1 VRYCNDVYPI
11 LITMNA
17 VILNPHIVKLDS
29 FDPNLLTALAQKARY
44 LGGKFRTS
52 LLPKKRVATLT
63 FSTLPSVS
71 LSEIVNEVINPEMN
85 STPTNISEQSL
96 PSNSSSK
103 SAEGITSPPLNPI
116 AAVPSTATPA
126 PTQSSGA
133 IVTPDP
139 APSSVAIAYGIAPLT
154 ALKKPTASPERIP
167 SNEPIAYDIAPLTA
181 AVSSTPTPAPSNEAI
196 APELEMLE
204 PMDAT
209 KPSTVNPEENTLASL
224 GDLLSQRK
232 TKLKKLAQHHKIPGR
247 SSMTHEQKAEALVGF
262 VLASD
267 L

>member
-1 VRYCNDVYPI
+1 
-11 LITMNA
+11 MNA

-71 LSEIVNEVINPEMN
+71 LSEIVNEVINLKMN
-85 STPTNISEQSL
+85 STPTHISEQSL
-96 PSNSSSK
+96 PNNTSSK
-103 SAEGITSPPLNPI
+103 SAEAIGYGIAPLTASAPLNPI

-126 PTQSSGA
+126 PTPSSGA
-133 IVTPDP
+133 IITPDP

-167 SNEPIAYDIAPLTA
+167 SNEPITMTQ
-181 AVSSTPTPAPSNEAI
+181 STTTPASLNETI
-196 APELEMLE
+196 APEPETLD
-204 PMDAT
+204 PRDNA
-209 KPSTVNPEENTLASL
+209 KPSTANLEENTWASL
-224 GDLLSQRK
+224 ADLLSQRK

-262 VLASD
+262 VLARD